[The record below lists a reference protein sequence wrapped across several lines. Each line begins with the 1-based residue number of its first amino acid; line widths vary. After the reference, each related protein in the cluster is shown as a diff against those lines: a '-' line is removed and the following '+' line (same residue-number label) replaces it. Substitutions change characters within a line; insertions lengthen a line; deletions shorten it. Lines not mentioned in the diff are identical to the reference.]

1 MSYRYVI
8 LIILMLAAKGKVF
21 GQFVDI
27 RVELSSYN
35 EVKIAGESS
44 SDLKNGLLLQWLG
57 ISVQENIA
65 LSVGVKYHELY
76 GNEKRLEIRILN
88 DNSDDFSA
96 ATPIYGSYVSIPVCS
111 KSIPIDNKN
120 NPVGKFTAW
129 IGFPARQLSEL
140 EVEYN

>member
-1 MSYRYVI
+1 
-8 LIILMLAAKGKVF
+8 MLAATGKVF

-57 ISVQENIA
+57 ISVQENIN
-65 LSVGVKYHELY
+65 LSVGVKYHELS
-76 GNEKRLEIRILN
+76 GNGKRLEIRVLN

-96 ATPIYGSYVSIPVCS
+96 AILVNGSYVSFPVCS
-111 KSIPIDNKN
+111 KSMPIDAKN
-120 NPVGKFTAW
+120 NPVVKFTAW
-129 IGFPARQLSEL
+129 IGFPASQLSEL

>member
-44 SDLKNGLLLQWLG
+44 SDLKNDMFLQWLG
-57 ISVQENIA
+57 ISVQENIS
-65 LSVGVKYHELY
+65 LCVGVKYHELSVD
-76 GNEKRLEIRILN
+76 EKRLEIRVLN

-96 ATPIYGSYVSIPVCS
+96 ATPVNGSYVSIPVCS
-111 KSIPIDNKN
+111 KRIPVDSKN
-120 NPVGKFTAW
+120 IPVGKFTAW